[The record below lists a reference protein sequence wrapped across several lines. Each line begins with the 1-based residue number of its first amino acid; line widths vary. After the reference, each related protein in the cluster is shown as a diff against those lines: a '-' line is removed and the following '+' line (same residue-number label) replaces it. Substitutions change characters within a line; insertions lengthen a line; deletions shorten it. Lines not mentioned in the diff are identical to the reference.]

1 MIDDRHHFGGL
12 FIGILIT
19 VIGVIFLLDQMEIVH
34 AAYLFEVFWPV
45 VLIGLGM
52 SIILRTSGFRGHD
65 MPSATPNSDPVAG
78 DLSHARTTTINFW
91 GPVLILIGGLWLI
104 SNITRFDAGRLW
116 PLWMIVVGV
125 WLLINKNRPSRSQRR
140 YWRRYGPPGNW
151 PPAGGPGTGQGP
163 AAGSEPNPGSAGFAA
178 PGTAGQEHWAQDSQ
192 SQPNSPPPPT
202 GSPGSAGF
210 SPNAAAGPSGGAS
223 SAPGS
228 VDDCFEHSIAFMA
241 FKRRITTQNF
251 RYAKLSAVF
260 GGFHL
265 DFSMADMQ
273 GTQAVIQIE
282 AVFGGGEIRIPPSW
296 RLSIDAHAFGGA
308 FMDETYA
315 RPDATAPA
323 KTLIIR
329 GSTVF
334 GGVVIKN

>member
-52 SIILRTSGFRGHD
+52 SIILRTSSFRGHD
-65 MPSATPNSDPVAG
+65 MPSATPNPDPVAG
-78 DLSHARTTTINFW
+78 DLSRARTTTINFW

-140 YWRRYGPPGNW
+140 YWRRYGPPSNW

-163 AAGSEPNPGSAGFAA
+163 VAGSEPNPTSAGFAV
-178 PGTAGQEHWAQDSQ
+178 PGTDGQEHWAQDSQ
-192 SQPNSPPPPT
+192 PQPGAPPPPT

-210 SPNAAAGPSGGAS
+210 SPNAAAGPSGAAS

-296 RLSIDAHAFGGA
+296 RVSIDAHAFGGA